1 MKIKKFSLKTKVFLG
16 CVVFIFLFISIFIL
30 LLVFGGVPYNDWK
43 RHEVVLPVQMTEKT
57 ILLPRDVL
65 LELVYIPPGS
75 FMMGSP
81 DNELHRDI
89 DEILHEVTLTDGFW
103 IGKYEVTQAQ
113 WESVMG
119 YNNSYYLGD
128 NLPVTNLDWNEAAE
142 FCEKLTLLEEK
153 RGGRMIMGYSYTL
166 PTEAQWEYTCR
177 AGTTTSLNN
186 GYNLIYLFW
195 GHIPCPHLKK
205 VGWSNVNSGPLVH
218 EVGLKQPNAWGL
230 YDMHGN
236 VREWCLD
243 WGKSY
248 YTINQ
253 EQLPYQ
259 LLSKYKMY
267 KTINPIGM
275 LENDNKNKS
284 KAIRGG
290 SVASRSYIPC
300 EENFCR
306 SAARSFAPF
315 TSKKYNL
322 GFRICISKHDIKTMK

>member
-1 MKIKKFSLKTKVFLG
+1 MSLKTKVFLG
-16 CVVFIFLFISIFIL
+16 FAIIIFVFISGFVLFLIL
-30 LLVFGGVPYNDWK
+30 GEVPYNDWK

-57 ILLPRDVL
+57 VLLPGDVP

-81 DNELHRDI
+81 NDELYRKS

-166 PTEAQWEYTCR
+166 PTEAQWEYACR
-177 AGTTTSLNN
+177 AGTSTSLNN
-186 GYNLIYLFW
+186 GYNLIFLFL
-195 GHIPCPHLKK
+195 GYIPCPHLKK

-236 VREWCLD
+236 VWEWCLD
-243 WGKSY
+243 WGKRDYNMSDG
-248 YTINQ
+248 
-253 EQLPYQ
+253 QLITNYR
-259 LLSKYKMY
+259 SNKN
-267 KTINPIGM
+267 INPIGL
-275 LENDNKNKS
+275 LESNNKEKL
-284 KAIRGG
+284 KIVRGG
-290 SVASRSYIPC
+290 GVGHYSFFECFY
-300 EENFCR
+300 EEGHCR
-306 SAARSFAPF
+306 SAAKNFISANSKG
-315 TSKKYNL
+315 TSL
-322 GFRICISKHDIKTMK
+322 GFRVCVSKHDIKTMK

>member
-1 MKIKKFSLKTKVFLG
+1 MMEIKKLSLKTKVFLG
-16 CVVFIFLFISIFIL
+16 FAIIIFVFISGFVLFLIL
-30 LLVFGGVPYNDWK
+30 GEVPYNDWK

-57 ILLPRDVL
+57 VLLPGDVP

-81 DNELHRDI
+81 NDELYRKS

-113 WESVMG
+113 WKSVMG

-236 VREWCLD
+236 VWEWCLD
-243 WGKSY
+243 WGTRDYNMSDG
-248 YTINQ
+248 
-253 EQLPYQ
+253 QLITNYR
-259 LLSKYKMY
+259 SNKN
-267 KTINPIGM
+267 INPIGL
-275 LENDNKNKS
+275 LESNNKEKL
-284 KAIRGG
+284 KIVRGG
-290 SVASRSYIPC
+290 GVGHYSFFECFY
-300 EENFCR
+300 EEGHCR
-306 SAARSFAPF
+306 SAAKNFISANSKG
-315 TSKKYNL
+315 TSL
-322 GFRICISKHDIKTMK
+322 GFRVCVSKHDIKTMK